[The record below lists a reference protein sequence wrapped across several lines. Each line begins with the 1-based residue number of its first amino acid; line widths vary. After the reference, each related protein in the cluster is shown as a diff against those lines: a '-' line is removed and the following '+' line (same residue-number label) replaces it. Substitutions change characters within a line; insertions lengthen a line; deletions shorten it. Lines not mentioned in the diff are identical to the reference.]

1 MRICGFNKTTLLDYP
16 GKVASTIFLGGCNF
30 RCPFCQNG
38 ILVVAP
44 GEQPDYSQEELL
56 TFLKK
61 RKGILDGVCISG
73 GEPTL
78 SDGLEEF
85 LGKIKELGYAVKLDT
100 NGSRPKIV
108 KHLAEAGLIDKVA
121 MDIKACPDNYGNLTG
136 IEKPD
141 MDSIFETA
149 DFLLHGN
156 LDYEFRTTVV
166 RELHTQKDFEEIAGW
181 LAGAKEYYLQAYK
194 DSDGVLRPGY
204 GSYTFENAYAGLLF
218 GVLSAMIASCIFA
231 VFVLIFKSTPVI
243 VGIALNLAAWGG
255 TTYLLSMIFKTRGV
269 FIDPQIK
276 SFGSI
281 DIPLIKDIPYI
292 GKFLSGQNIL
302 VYLSLVFMII
312 AYIIMFKT
320 PSSRCGYQKDR
331 SADRRRQRDQVSVY
345 CNSDWRYAVRL
356 RRLVPDH
363 RRLLHVYGKHLRR

>member
-1 MRICGFNKTTLLDYP
+1 M
-16 GKVASTIFLGGCNF
+16 
-30 RCPFCQNG
+30 
-38 ILVVAP
+38 
-44 GEQPDYSQEELL
+44 

-121 MDIKACPDNYGNLTG
+121 MDIKACPDNYGSLTG

-194 DSDGVLRPGY
+194 DSDGVLRLDMEAILLKNFRIFRRFFKRRFICGNPGHR
-204 GSYTFENAYAGLLF
+204 
-218 GVLSAMIASCIFA
+218 
-231 VFVLIFKSTPVI
+231 
-243 VGIALNLAAWGG
+243 LNDTSNRRA
-255 TTYLLSMIFKTRGV
+255 
-269 FIDPQIK
+269 
-276 SFGSI
+276 
-281 DIPLIKDIPYI
+281 
-292 GKFLSGQNIL
+292 FLE
-302 VYLSLVFMII
+302 SLYSHF
-312 AYIIMFKT
+312 
-320 PSSRCGYQKDR
+320 
-331 SADRRRQRDQVSVY
+331 
-345 CNSDWRYAVRL
+345 L
-356 RRLVPDH
+356 
-363 RRLLHVYGKHLRR
+363 

>member
-156 LDYEFRTTVV
+156 LDYEFRTTVKNTDDV
-166 RELHTQKDFEEIAGW
+166 DSVCSRFLYEVFYNVICVWTVSKD
-181 LAGAKEYYLQAYK
+181 
-194 DSDGVLRPGY
+194 
-204 GSYTFENAYAGLLF
+204 
-218 GVLSAMIASCIFA
+218 VLS
-231 VFVLIFKSTPVI
+231 TE
-243 VGIALNLAAWGG
+243 
-255 TTYLLSMIFKTRGV
+255 
-269 FIDPQIK
+269 
-276 SFGSI
+276 
-281 DIPLIKDIPYI
+281 
-292 GKFLSGQNIL
+292 
-302 VYLSLVFMII
+302 
-312 AYIIMFKT
+312 
-320 PSSRCGYQKDR
+320 
-331 SADRRRQRDQVSVY
+331 
-345 CNSDWRYAVRL
+345 
-356 RRLVPDH
+356 
-363 RRLLHVYGKHLRR
+363 KHLKFCVFEAVT

>member
-166 RELHTQKDFEEIAGW
+166 RELHTQKDFEEFVQLG
-181 LAGAKEYYLQAYK
+181 EYLGYLDTDMQKNTTQWYLQQLK
-194 DSDGVLRPGY
+194 TEVKFIWRILSQ
-204 GSYTFENAYAGLLF
+204 SSLLI
-218 GVLSAMIASCIFA
+218 S
-231 VFVLIFKSTPVI
+231 
-243 VGIALNLAAWGG
+243 
-255 TTYLLSMIFKTRGV
+255 
-269 FIDPQIK
+269 
-276 SFGSI
+276 
-281 DIPLIKDIPYI
+281 
-292 GKFLSGQNIL
+292 
-302 VYLSLVFMII
+302 
-312 AYIIMFKT
+312 
-320 PSSRCGYQKDR
+320 
-331 SADRRRQRDQVSVY
+331 
-345 CNSDWRYAVRL
+345 
-356 RRLVPDH
+356 
-363 RRLLHVYGKHLRR
+363 